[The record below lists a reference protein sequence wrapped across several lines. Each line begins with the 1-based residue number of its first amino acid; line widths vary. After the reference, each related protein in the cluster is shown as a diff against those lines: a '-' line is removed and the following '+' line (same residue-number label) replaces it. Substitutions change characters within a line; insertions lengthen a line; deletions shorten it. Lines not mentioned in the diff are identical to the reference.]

1 MRVNGDL
8 QTILKGMFVR
18 VLRPEDFN
26 LLIQRVVTEYE
37 AEKTG
42 YCLAVVSCGHPF
54 FFFIEV

>member
-42 YCLAVVSCGHPF
+42 YCLAVVSCGHPSF
-54 FFFIEV
+54 FFH